1 MRVLRQVS
9 IILLSGLFIG
19 FYINKLAYSL
29 FSTLF
34 ARISRKIYP
43 HYYEFYRAIQVFIP
57 AYFIVDRPTF
67 DLYSMHTIFYT
78 N

>member
-1 MRVLRQVS
+1 MRVLREVL
-9 IILLSGLFIG
+9 IILLSSLFTI
-19 FYINKLAYSL
+19 FYVNRFSYSL

-43 HYYEFYRAIQVFIP
+43 HHYEFYRAIQVFIP
-57 AYFIVDRPTF
+57 AYFIVKRNKF
-67 DLYSMHTIFYT
+67 AMYSLHTIFYT

>member
-1 MRVLRQVS
+1 MRVLREVL
-9 IILLSGLFIG
+9 IILLSSLFTI
-19 FYINKLAYSL
+19 FYVNRFSYSL

-43 HYYEFYRAIQVFIP
+43 HHYEFYRAIQVFILT
-57 AYFIVDRPTF
+57 YFIVDRPTF